1 MTTTSKKRPVCNNTM
16 DNKQGKKRNA
26 YNIQSR
32 QDKVNE
38 ALNVDPTKEF
48 ISYLKKDSERQKRQ
62 DERSLS
68 FPYLAFIPKILSPTS
83 GNIFPENHATYFL
96 Q

>member
-1 MTTTSKKRPVCNNTM
+1 M

>member
-16 DNKQGKKRNA
+16 DSKQGKKRNA

-48 ISYLKKDSERQKRQ
+48 ISYLKKDSERQK
-62 DERSLS
+62 
-68 FPYLAFIPKILSPTS
+68 
-83 GNIFPENHATYFL
+83 
-96 Q
+96 